1 MVLTPRAFPVSFAA
15 YERSADEGESH
26 EQCSPR
32 IPAPTREE
40 PHPAH
45 AKASLLDGMH
55 GIGFDLI
62 GKERAVAATFGILF
76 ALAALAATIYS

>member
-1 MVLTPRAFPVSFAA
+1 
-15 YERSADEGESH
+15 
-26 EQCSPR
+26 
-32 IPAPTREE
+32 
-40 PHPAH
+40 
-45 AKASLLDGMH
+45 MH